1 MQRAERGEIYTM
13 ITGATGGLGSAF
25 SRLCAKNGEN
35 LILTG
40 RSEGKLRLLKEKLL
54 AENPGI
60 DVLVFAADLSD
71 WHSRGEMTAKIAEA
85 GCKIGRLINAAGAD
99 IQKAFSEYT
108 QEKISFQ
115 CRVNFEAAAALCRFA
130 IGRRAKELEI
140 VNISSVSGLCP
151 MPYFALY
158 SAAKSALTSFSA
170 ALREEMKGKGVKVT
184 AVLPGAMPTREDI
197 KEQIAGQ
204 GLWGKLAA
212 KPPEFVARKSL
223 EGVKKN
229 RRRVIPG
236 FWNRALAGFMRLLPL
251 SWKLAFIARRWGKI
265 SKDAF

>member
-1 MQRAERGEIYTM
+1 
-13 ITGATGGLGSAF
+13 
-25 SRLCAKNGEN
+25 
-35 LILTG
+35 
-40 RSEGKLRLLKEKLL
+40 
-54 AENPGI
+54 
-60 DVLVFAADLSD
+60 
-71 WHSRGEMTAKIAEA
+71 
-85 GCKIGRLINAAGAD
+85 
-99 IQKAFSEYT
+99 
-108 QEKISFQ
+108 
-115 CRVNFEAAAALCRFA
+115 
-130 IGRRAKELEI
+130 
-140 VNISSVSGLCP
+140 
-151 MPYFALY
+151 
-158 SAAKSALTSFSA
+158 
-170 ALREEMKGKGVKVT
+170 MKGKGVKVT

-251 SWKLAFIARRWGKI
+251 SWKLAFIARRWSKI